1 MSEKFE
7 ALLTSFIKD
16 RFLDGDLQDEFTS
29 DTPLLE
35 WGILD
40 SLKIAILLNFIRDEL
55 GVSIPFQD
63 INSRNFA
70 NVGSIARL
78 AGELA
83 ATPAYADSAQ
93 AMPPS

>member
-7 ALLTSFIKD
+7 ALLTAFIKD
-16 RFLDGDLQDEFTS
+16 RFLNGDLQNEFTT

-40 SLKIAILLNFIRDEL
+40 SLKIAMLLNFIRDEL

-63 INSRNFA
+63 INSRNFRD
-70 NVGSIARL
+70 VGSIARL
-78 AGELA
+78 AA
-83 ATPAYADSAQ
+83 AQATGPAYADSAQ